1 MSTSII
7 KPQKRMRLASG
18 AVLIPNSG
26 YEAWHTQ
33 ASAMPGLND
42 VERRVLDAIREWSR
56 RLYVERFEGSLS
68 FERMARRLD
77 TDPVNVRWAVNRL
90 VELGLVAVKPGAGG
104 RANTYLPCLPK
115 RVVAAME
122 AAVGENEPA
131 PPF

>member
-42 VERRVLDAIREWSR
+42 VERRVLDAIRKWYR

-77 TDPVNVRWAVNRL
+77 VDPVQVRWAVNRL

-115 RVVAAME
+115 RIAASMAT
-122 AAVGENEPA
+122 AAADDA